1 MVHFFLSR
9 TVTRKLPYKEV
20 PIRVVTLIQSILKL
34 FGQVKYDYKLSNIFF
49 FRRINHTGPI
59 WIIRRYEWKCAFVAV
74 SFSMNTKCKKY
85 VQFAFVCFGGLAT
98 GNVAGIREWSF
109 HIMLDITVGT
119 RLQLSLS
126 RSLSLSFINFG
137 ANGLEKKWN

>member
-49 FRRINHTGPI
+49 FSSN
-59 WIIRRYEWKCAFVAV
+59 
-74 SFSMNTKCKKY
+74 
-85 VQFAFVCFGGLAT
+85 
-98 GNVAGIREWSF
+98 
-109 HIMLDITVGT
+109 
-119 RLQLSLS
+119 
-126 RSLSLSFINFG
+126 
-137 ANGLEKKWN
+137 